1 MSEDKLNKYLR
12 IVNEYD
18 DFEFL
23 LSLII
28 SIAAPTLK
36 NHKTASLITFHRNNR
51 NVNEVW
57 TKYKNKVKKK
67 LNINFF
73 ELKKDKDKVAVLF
86 YNKEMLKLSIK
97 DKSNINFLKRFGYN
111 EEMDIYKC
119 LKLLRERY
127 KYMCPHEIGIFLG
140 YPIEDVLTFIDCPN
154 TKCKMIGYWKVYHD
168 VEKAKA
174 IFDRYDSIKNKAI
187 ETMIN
192 GIKPTDLII
201 N

>member
-1 MSEDKLNKYLR
+1 MSKDKLSKFLR
-12 IVNEYD
+12 VVNEYN

-36 NHKTASLITFHRNNR
+36 NHKTASLITFHNNNR
-51 NVNEVW
+51 RANKIW
-57 TKYKNKVKKK
+57 RTYKYKVRKK
-67 LNINFF
+67 LKIEFF
-73 ELKKDKDKVAVLF
+73 ELKNDKNKTTVIF
-86 YNKEMLKLSIK
+86 YNREMLESSIK
-97 DKSNINFLKRFGYN
+97 NENNISFLKRFGYN
-111 EEMDIYKC
+111 EEMDVYEC
-119 LKLLRERY
+119 LMLLRKRY
-127 KYMCPHEIGIFLG
+127 NNICPHEIGIFLG
-140 YPIEDVLTFIDCPN
+140 YTIEDVLTFIDCPN

-174 IFDRYDSIKNKAI
+174 IFDKYDLIKNRAI